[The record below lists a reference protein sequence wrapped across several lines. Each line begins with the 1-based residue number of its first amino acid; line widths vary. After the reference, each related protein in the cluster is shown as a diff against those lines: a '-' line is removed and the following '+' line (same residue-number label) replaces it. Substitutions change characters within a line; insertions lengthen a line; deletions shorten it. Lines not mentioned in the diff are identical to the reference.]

1 MDNEKGIIFKRNQKR
16 ILDIKIAVTEMKS
29 SPQEFKIRHEQA
41 KASTN
46 LKKEYLKLSTSRN
59 RKKNKWRK
67 MNKG

>member
-46 LKKEYLKLSTSRN
+46 LKKVFEIINFKEQ
-59 RKKNKWRK
+59 KEK
-67 MNKG
+67 

>member
-41 KASTN
+41 KASKN
-46 LKKEYLKLSTSRN
+46 LKKVFEIINFKEQ
-59 RKKNKWRK
+59 KEK
-67 MNKG
+67 